1 MNINHYA
8 LRKEREI
15 QKFINKLP
23 PLNAAAAGVGNDKR
37 ITHHILTGYHNNHL
51 PISVF
56 VPKHKEDGEKFPVI
70 IDIYGGG
77 FVAGRS
83 EQNKCFGAWCGT
95 PKSRWTE
102 VVALKFLGLKISKTS
117 VVCSEKHIVKYICRL
132 SRLSISMMSHTTR
145 TFWTSI

>member
-1 MNINHYA
+1 MNINRYA

-23 PLNAAAAGVGNDKR
+23 PLNAAAAEVGNDKR

-83 EQNKCFGAWCGT
+83 EQNKCFGAW
-95 PKSRWTE
+95 
-102 VVALKFLGLKISKTS
+102 
-117 VVCSEKHIVKYICRL
+117 
-132 SRLSISMMSHTTR
+132 
-145 TFWTSI
+145 

>member
-23 PLNAAAAGVGNDKR
+23 PLNAAAVGMGNDKR
-37 ITHHILTGYHNNHL
+37 ITHHILMGYHNNHL

-56 VPKHKEDGEKFPVI
+56 VPKHKENGEKFPVI

-83 EQNKCFGAWCGT
+83 E
-95 PKSRWTE
+95 
-102 VVALKFLGLKISKTS
+102 
-117 VVCSEKHIVKYICRL
+117 
-132 SRLSISMMSHTTR
+132 
-145 TFWTSI
+145 